1 MTDFINAHAL
11 ILAGRLL
18 VGGLFV
24 VGGITHCF
32 VLPTMVRQM
41 TDRGVPFARPA
52 LIAGS
57 LFEIIAGLAV
67 MVGWLVP
74 LAAGSLIVFTVVSS
88 CMMMNFWDMGGEKR
102 MAAMDGWTSNL
113 GVIGGLLIVAALA

>member
-1 MTDFINAHAL
+1 MTDLINAHAL
-11 ILAGRLL
+11 ILTGRLL
-18 VGGLFV
+18 IGGLFV

-32 VLPTMVRQM
+32 VLPIMVRQM
-41 TDRGVPFARPA
+41 TDRGVPFARLA

-74 LAAGSLIVFTVVSS
+74 HAAGSLIVFTVASS
-88 CMMMNFWDMGGEKR
+88 SMMMNFWDMGGEKR